1 MIRLTLKQA
10 IDVLRKTYRMDAK
23 SVAKL
28 EKNPIELNT
37 VLIEKSDGMFCLKGT
52 RERTNIS
59 YAPNDVQGTYKD
71 AESMMGSIPAFKGKD
86 GFIYEC
92 GVYCKKVVKKKNTKK

>member
-28 EKNPIELNT
+28 EKNPVELNT

-59 YAPNDVQGTYKD
+59 YAPNDAQGTYKD
-71 AESMMGSIPAFKGKD
+71 AESIMGSIPPFKGKD

>member
-1 MIRLTLKQA
+1 MIRLTLEQA
-10 IDVLRKTYRMDAK
+10 VDVLAKTYKVDAK
-23 SVAKL
+23 DVAEL
-28 EKNPIELNT
+28 EKNPTKLNT
-37 VLIEKSDGMFCLKGT
+37 ELIEKSGEMFCLKGT

-59 YAPNDVQGTYKD
+59 YAPNDAQGTYKD
-71 AESMMGSIPAFKGKD
+71 AEAIMGSIPPFKGKD